1 MALVIEI
8 RDRELYVLSGSGSAK
23 NLKVHKAFRIFLKES
38 LFTNNDVKF
47 DDATISD
54 IKQKLKEHQI
64 NDKKVHLVINHRII
78 LTKDLIVPKIDKK
91 KLEFLISN
99 EMTTML
105 NLTREFVV
113 DYRILDEIEVEGIK
127 QYHCLSSA
135 IRRKTVE
142 GLEILFEGM
151 GMKIVSIQGASNS
164 ILNFVNKT
172 KIVDSY
178 EPLILMDAS
187 TSYIRYFLFNRG
199 HFSLMRSNFI
209 HIDDDPSIISKRV
222 LHVLDLLS
230 QSQAG
235 ETGKPISKILLVG
248 YEKRFSMMQQLVKTA
263 MNIDVEIPEIFDIV
277 SPKDQNLYDF
287 INSLGVLV

>member
-8 RDRELYVLSGSGSAK
+8 RDRELYVLSGSGSTK

-151 GMKIVSIQGASNS
+151 GMKIASIQGSSNS
-164 ILNFVNKT
+164 ILNFVTKT

-178 EPLILMDAS
+178 DPLILMDAS

-209 HIDDDPSIISKRV
+209 HIEDDPSIISKRV

-235 ETGKPISKILLVG
+235 ETGKPINKILLVG
-248 YEKRFSMMQQLVKTA
+248 YEKRFSMMQQLVKTG